1 MKKVMPKFMPMQN
14 VLLTYKDEVVNLADP
29 VSKYKNNAT
38 FILHEGEVAEELS
51 NHSGLLWECVDCNLA
66 YTYKSKF
73 KEMEKRGKKCGPHNH
88 AHNKFLFFYK
98 AKFPIPNTWG
108 KLEGK
113 GTKPWGCPR
122 PTVEPVHPGGD
133 ADVQAGQAGEDR
145 AEAQQAGRGR
155 GVGPSKSDFAFLM
168 RPALKEQKSKAT
180 ISISVRY
187 DVKKSKSY
195 S

>member
-73 KEMEKRGKKCGPHNH
+73 KEMEKRGKECGPGHIIMLTISSS
-88 AHNKFLFFYK
+88 FS
-98 AKFPIPNTWG
+98 
-108 KLEGK
+108 
-113 GTKPWGCPR
+113 TKPSFPSLI
-122 PTVEPVHPGGD
+122 PGASWKEREQNLG
-133 ADVQAGQAGEDR
+133 DVQGLQLSQFTREEMLMSKLARQEKMVPKLNKLGGGE
-145 AEAQQAGRGR
+145 
-155 GVGPSKSDFAFLM
+155 V
-168 RPALKEQKSKAT
+168 
-180 ISISVRY
+180 
-187 DVKKSKSY
+187 
-195 S
+195 